1 MSALEGIMKLHPNL
15 AIWCLCLIGTTAAH
29 ASFSGALSDIAAAS
43 TQEKIAYANSASAEM
58 SVALSKLARMTD
70 EAERAKNDEKIQCLH
85 TRLASVTAVQSV
97 AELAVVSMVDAIS
110 EGEDSVADREF
121 LKVVV
126 ALNNTRQLTSEAE
139 SCGYESLVR
148 SGETNVVVE
157 GGVFEEDNDT
167 QPASFDVD
175 VGFDPPEASPFY

>member
-1 MSALEGIMKLHPNL
+1 MSVLEGIMKLS
-15 AIWCLCLIGTTAAH
+15 AYIVIGLFSLVGTSVSQAG
-29 ASFSGALSDIAAAS
+29 FSGALSDIAAAS
-43 TQEKIAYANSASAEM
+43 SQEKIAYANSASAEM
-58 SVALSKLARMTD
+58 SVSLKKITRMTAD
-70 EAERAKNDEKIQCLH
+70 AERAQNDEKLQCLH

-139 SCGYESLVR
+139 SCGYESLIR
-148 SGETNVVVE
+148 SGETSVIVE

-167 QPASFDVD
+167 QPAEFDID

>member
-1 MSALEGIMKLHPNL
+1 MKSFAHLV
-15 AIWCLCLIGTTAAH
+15 IGFLGLMCSSEAQ

-58 SVALSKLARMTD
+58 SVALGKITRMTA
-70 EAERAKNDEKIQCLH
+70 EAERAKNDEKLQCLH

-139 SCGYESLVR
+139 SCGYESLIR
-148 SGETNVVVE
+148 SGETSVVVE

-167 QPASFDVD
+167 QPASFDID